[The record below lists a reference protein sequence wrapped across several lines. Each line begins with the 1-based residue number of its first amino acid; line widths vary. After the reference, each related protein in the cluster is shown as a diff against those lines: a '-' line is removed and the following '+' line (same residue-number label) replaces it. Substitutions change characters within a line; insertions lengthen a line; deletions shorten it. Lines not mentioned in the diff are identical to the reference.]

1 MSLGKKK
8 DSGLRV
14 CFLIYVPP
22 PHLNWKLVLI
32 GSKSNKVKIPLV
44 ETVIFHDTCVLSV
57 LVVETEKM

>member
-22 PHLNWKLVLI
+22 PHLNQKMVLI
-32 GSKSNKVKIPLV
+32 GSKSNQVKIPSA
-44 ETVIFHDTCVLSV
+44 ETVIFHDTCALSV
-57 LVVETEKM
+57 VVVETEKM